1 MDFAALEAFTGRA
14 GGLATLDD
22 AQCSRL
28 LDQFAR
34 KARREALLFVGVLP
48 GQVPA
53 RPGDGRSL

>member
-14 GGLATLDD
+14 GGLTHLDD

-28 LDQFAR
+28 LEQFAR